1 MCIKKG
7 RIIKI
12 EVIYF
17 LATDGIKLD
26 GLLYTSENKTE
37 DIILSIHGMGS
48 NCMKKRET
56 TMAKFA
62 NQNNIDY
69 FCFNNRGSELVKYIR
84 RYTEG
89 KREKSL
95 GGTSFE
101 DVLEGYEDITGAIIK
116 LKELGYKNIYLQGHS
131 LGCTKIVYTYHELKD
146 EQDDMVNDI
155 KGIILNSLIDVPRA
169 LKVYLRD
176 NFDKY
181 LAYAEEKE
189 KNGQKDEMMPQDAFI
204 HPISVKAFL
213 RYARDYQDINFANF
227 GEDKELKVLNHIDV
241 PLFMRWGNVNEMIVQ
256 MPEELVD
263 LMNNCITNPN
273 KDIYYIDG
281 ANHSYEGKEEELAKE
296 IIAFIKKNK

>member
-1 MCIKKG
+1 M
-7 RIIKI
+7 

-26 GLLYTSENKTE
+26 GLLYTSKNKTE

-48 NCMKKRET
+48 NCMKKREST
-56 TMAKFA
+56 IAKVA
-62 NQNNIDY
+62 NENGIDY
-69 FCFNNRGSELVKYIR
+69 FCFNNRVSELVKYIR

-95 GGTSFE
+95 GGTSYE

-131 LGCTKIVYTYHELKD
+131 LGCTKIVYTYNELKD
-146 EQDDMVNDI
+146 EQDEMLKNI
-155 KGIILNSLIDVPRA
+155 KGVILNSLIDIPRT
-169 LKVYLRD
+169 LKIYLRD
-176 NFDKY
+176 KFDEY

-189 KNGQKDEMMPQDAFI
+189 KNNELNEMMPVEAFI
-204 HPISVKAFL
+204 HPISVRTFL
-213 RYARDYQDINFANF
+213 RYARNNKEIDFAKY
-227 GEDKELKVLNHIDV
+227 GEDNEFVKLNNIDV

-263 LMNNCITNPN
+263 IMNKTITNPH

-281 ANHSYEGKEEELAKE
+281 ANHSYEGKEEELAKQIVE
-296 IIAFIKKNK
+296 FIKKVQ